1 MQVGIPKE
9 IKVRE
14 SRVAITPLNISE
26 EKYSYQAL
34 AQAHAYEFSP
44 IG

>member
-9 IKVRE
+9 IKGHDLCF
-14 SRVAITPLNISE
+14 ALAPLNTRAAQVR
-26 EKYSYQAL
+26 YQVV